1 MITFFH
7 KGNLDIPRIYWCAR
21 KLMRYDISF
30 LQVMLAAPINLNVC
44 LPSNAYPKHG
54 LVMVKMIA
62 EIFLMNNIAKVR
74 KYFFYRII
82 GTGSST
88 QFVTIWTSSVFS
100 SHEASG
106 FLQLKSLQ
114 KSFWAVFYGYDFL
127 EYIAA
132 STMVCTEQTI

>member
-62 EIFLMNNIAKVR
+62 EIFLINNIVKVR
-74 KYFFYRII
+74 KYFFTELGSDRLNMGNNGMSEQGRIFSRNK
-82 GTGSST
+82 GSFVGSSYKLLKLKKPR
-88 QFVTIWTSSVFS
+88 FFIIFCYWTIIFIW
-100 SHEASG
+100 
-106 FLQLKSLQ
+106 
-114 KSFWAVFYGYDFL
+114 
-127 EYIAA
+127 YIFP
-132 STMVCTEQTI
+132 M